1 MVAQS
6 LKSEVDYKAEEFK
19 EHQKYLMRIREEF
32 EELLDGVEQNNKVL
46 IICELCDMLGA
57 IEAYAS
63 KFNLTL
69 SDLEQMMN
77 CTKSAF
83 IEGKR

>member
-1 MVAQS
+1 MGYH
-6 LKSEVDYKAEEFK
+6 KSEIVKGTLGEFSK
-19 EHQKYLMRIREEF
+19 IREEF
-32 EELLDGVEQNNKVL
+32 EELSDGVEQNNKVL